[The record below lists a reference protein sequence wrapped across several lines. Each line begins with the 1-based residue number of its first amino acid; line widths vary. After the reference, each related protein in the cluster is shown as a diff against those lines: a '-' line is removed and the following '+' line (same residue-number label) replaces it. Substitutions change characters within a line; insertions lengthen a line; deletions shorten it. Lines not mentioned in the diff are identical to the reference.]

1 MPRLESLDAETD
13 AWALVVLSA
22 VLDGYDGSR
31 LDRALTQG
39 PGRVADSASAWYGFA
54 GRGPQLFG
62 LSGVPATGQSAETLE
77 AALRGEVARVARDG
91 VDAAELARV
100 KTQWVA
106 SETYKLDSVMAQ
118 ARELGSNWVQG
129 LPLDASQRIV
139 ARLQAVTAAQVQAVA
154 ARYFGDDQLTVAT
167 LRPLPP
173 DPNRRPA
180 LRPSPPATCAEEEQL
195 PCLP

>member
-1 MPRLESLDAETD
+1 
-13 AWALVVLSA
+13 VVLSA
-22 VLDGYDGSR
+22 VLDGYAGSR

-39 PGRVADSASAWYGFA
+39 PNRVADSAGAYSGFI

-62 LSGVPATGQSAETLE
+62 LDGVPAAGKTPEQVE
-77 AALRGEVARVARDG
+77 AALRAEVARVAKEG
-91 VDAAELARV
+91 IGAAELARV

-129 LPLDASQRIV
+129 LPLDASAKVI
-139 ARLQAVTAAQVQAVA
+139 ARLQAVTAEQVQAVA
-154 ARYFGDDQLTVAT
+154 ARYFGDDQLTVAI

-173 DPNRRPA
+173 EKNRRPRGFA
-180 LRPSPPATCAEEEQL
+180 APAGELR
-195 PCLP
+195 